1 MDVRTIVAVA
11 MAALITGAVVYAAT
25 DTGTD
30 AETERLTA
38 ERDSLR
44 QLYHQARRTLQVKD
58 STAAVEIREAH
69 RTRARADTVWR
80 ASVDTLLAAIPDTL
94 RPSLERMIRADS
106 IEDAAYQR
114 EIDAMQTKI
123 AARDTVIARLTD
135 QMEAQ
140 QALEDR
146 LRDRLD
152 PSFADRLM
160 PSVGEG
166 AVKLGIVALGTAT
179 GTYEAAGG
187 AALMWGVDAAF

>member
-1 MDVRTIVAVA
+1 MDTRTVVVALL
-11 MAALITGAVVYAAT
+11 AALLAGAAVYALT
-25 DTGTD
+25 DDQED

-58 STAAVEIREAH
+58 STAAIEIREAQ

-114 EIDAMQTKI
+114 EIDALQTKI

-146 LRDRLD
+146 LRERLD
-152 PSFADRLM
+152 PSFADRLV
-160 PSVGEG
+160 PSIGEG
-166 AVKLGIVALGTAT
+166 AVKAGVVALGAAT
-179 GTYEAAGG
+179 GNYEAAGG